1 MALHCLIMTALE
13 ETEYISIALR
23 DFVKL
28 LQELKIFSSK
38 KAFLPSLSSQL
49 SSLSRF
55 LKVLE
60 NWVRQYFITYSLKTW
75 FMLTRSKQNWPL
87 KWKNK
92 SLLFLPPSASWHDRV
107 WFAFIW
113 WHFTDRRAVADP
125 DPQIGGGVSKNF
137 GLKIMGAR
145 APKAP
150 PLDPPLE
157 ECWEK
162 HLTWIICDKIRC
174 A

>member
-28 LQELKIFSSK
+28 LQELKILSSK

-60 NWVRQYFITYSLKTW
+60 N
-75 FMLTRSKQNWPL
+75 
-87 KWKNK
+87 
-92 SLLFLPPSASWHDRV
+92 
-107 WFAFIW
+107 
-113 WHFTDRRAVADP
+113 
-125 DPQIGGGVSKNF
+125 
-137 GLKIMGAR
+137 
-145 APKAP
+145 
-150 PLDPPLE
+150 
-157 ECWEK
+157 
-162 HLTWIICDKIRC
+162 
-174 A
+174 